1 LTDTDNAAVQET
13 QFDEQ
18 SGNKTIKFVD
28 SNHII
33 IVDEQSPEKSVEVCK
48 SENIENRQVLENN
61 SELNETN
68 ETSDKTLSNM
78 SMPRNHPRDSF
89 SSEDEILKKL
99 EAAKKLSQNEAEINA
114 AIRSL
119 KTNLILCLTLIFIFI
134 LLPALNPTFGIII
147 VSLMKGFIP
156 ILTTISNF
164 GKIQTLIRSNL
175 SNLAKKLEELVIK
188 YAFF

>member
-1 LTDTDNAAVQET
+1 MQ
-13 QFDEQ
+13 
-18 SGNKTIKFVD
+18 FVD

-33 IVDEQSPEKSVEVCK
+33 IVDEQSSEKSVEVCK
-48 SENIENRQVLENN
+48 TENIENRQVLENK
-61 SELNETN
+61 SELNETRL
-68 ETSDKTLSNM
+68 SDKTLTNM
-78 SMPRNHPRDSF
+78 SMPRNHPKDSF
-89 SSEDEILKKL
+89 SSDDEILKKL

-119 KTNLILCLTLIFIFI
+119 KTNLILFVMLIFIFI

-164 GKIQTLIRSNL
+164 GKIQTLIWSNL
-175 SNLAKKLEELVIK
+175 SNLAKNWKN
-188 YAFF
+188 